1 MGGQY
6 NKSQFIIL
14 SLQGS
19 ENSFYVGYWM
29 FISGKGLIVEGLY
42 KIDMLIVMVEQKML
56 SVVGKLVVLVDSSKI
71 GECVGMFFSCVD

>member
-1 MGGQY
+1 
-6 NKSQFIIL
+6 
-14 SLQGS
+14 
-19 ENSFYVGYWM
+19 M